1 MMVRVFVLYH
11 PKHTLVLFCVYCF
24 HLHVYCYWLLP
35 SSLTNQY
42 TDNAC
47 FYSPYIDTAI
57 TVGALSNDAQGAN
70 DKTASSNYGECIDI
84 WAPGEDIAGATNSG
98 EYDTVLKSGT
108 SVAAAFVTGVASLFF
123 EEINT
128 AEFGTDELAARVKE
142 NVLYKA
148 EINILDKIGHG
159 SPNKIVQ
166 TTAVRCL
173 VNSHCS
179 SGLTCLRDGTC
190 RDKSKPLKRIK

>member
-1 MMVRVFVLYH
+1 MYIVFTYIH
-11 PKHTLVLFCVYCF
+11 IYCCWLVPS
-24 HLHVYCYWLLP
+24 HL
-35 SSLTNQY
+35 TFQY

-57 TVGALSNDAQGAN
+57 TVGALSNDANGKN
-70 DKTASSNYGECIDI
+70 DKTSSSNYGECIDI

-108 SVAAAFVTGVASLFF
+108 SVAAAFVSGIASLFF

-128 AEFGTDELAARVKE
+128 ADFELDVFAARVKE
-142 NVLYKA
+142 KIVNKA
-148 EINILDKIGHG
+148 EINILDDIGHG
-159 SPNKIVQ
+159 SPNRIVQ

-173 VNSHCS
+173 VNTHCQK
-179 SGLTCLRDGTC
+179 GLTCLRDGTC
-190 RDKSKPLKRIK
+190 RDMSKPLKRVS